1 MRSLNRI
8 MRSTGIAGIIGV
20 VVVTAGCGGGGG
32 GSAPSTS
39 GFALPNDLT
48 KLKPGVV
55 STISPTLAAW
65 TPGDEWYYAISG
77 AVRQDTSVVK
87 SIHSSYLGLT
97 IGTPTGGDPGTTALT
112 DQRYLVFDDNS
123 VESSVLKTFL
133 TGGGGASY
141 FEVGDTAETDGNVE
155 EAGNGLCDLQSFEV
169 FPATFGLST
178 GFTGS
183 AAMFVPTGA
192 ADKSVTACA
201 AGGATITNQE
211 QVSFTVLD
219 QENVTV
225 GAGTFETWKVRSTRV
240 YVNQGIQSVDTAWW
254 APQIGGFVRM
264 DSERQ
269 IGQEHESFSYK
280 LVGFKN
286 QATATQLPLVKM

>member
-20 VVVTAGCGGGGG
+20 VVVTAGCGGGG

-55 STISPTLAAW
+55 STISPNLAAW

-77 AVRQDTSVVK
+77 AIRENTTVVK

-97 IGTPTGGDPGTTALT
+97 VGTPTGGDPGTTALT
-112 DQRYLVFDDNS
+112 DQRYLVFDNNS
-123 VESSVLKTFL
+123 VDSSVLKTFL
-133 TGGGGASY
+133 IGGGGANYS
-141 FEVGDTAETDGNVE
+141 EVGDTAEASGNVE
-155 EAGNGLCDLQSFEV
+155 YAGNGLCDNEPFEFIPASF
-169 FPATFGLST
+169 TLST

-183 AAMFVPTGA
+183 AAMYVPNFKTDTGVPPCSLGA
-192 ADKSVTACA
+192 AD
-201 AGGATITNQE
+201 ITNQE

-225 GAGTFETWKVRSTRV
+225 GAGTFETFKVRSTRV
-240 YVNQGIQSVDTAWW
+240 YINQGISSVDTAWW

-264 DSERQ
+264 DSERNV
-269 IGQEHESFSYK
+269 GTSHESFSYK

-286 QATATQLPLVKM
+286 QATVTQQPLVKM